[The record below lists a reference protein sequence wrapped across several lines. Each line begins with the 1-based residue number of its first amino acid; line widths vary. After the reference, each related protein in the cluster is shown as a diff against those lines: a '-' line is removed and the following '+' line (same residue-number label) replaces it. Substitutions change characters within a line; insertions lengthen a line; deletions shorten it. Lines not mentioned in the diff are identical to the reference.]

1 MCRFFCALLALLMLG
16 MAALA
21 VEEAPVGDYIRLHVV
36 AHDDSAAAQALK
48 LKVRDACLARARALL
63 EDCGDGDAAWAV
75 VGESLPLLE
84 AAARREALSRGWR
97 GAVRAEA
104 VVCAFPNRVYDDLAV
119 PAGWY
124 RALRVVL
131 GEGRGHNWWC
141 VLYPSL
147 CLPEGVDPDAPIRFH
162 SVILDWLRGLLG
174 GEGA

>member
-75 VGESLPLLE
+75 IGESLPLLE
-84 AAARREALSRGWR
+84 AAARREALARGWR

-104 VVCAFPNRVYDDLAV
+104 LVCAFPNRVYGGSAV
-119 PAGWY
+119 PAGRY

-147 CLPEGVDPDAPIRFH
+147 CLPEEVEPGQPVRFY
-162 SVILDWLRGLLG
+162 SSILRWLREWLG
-174 GEGA
+174 GDA